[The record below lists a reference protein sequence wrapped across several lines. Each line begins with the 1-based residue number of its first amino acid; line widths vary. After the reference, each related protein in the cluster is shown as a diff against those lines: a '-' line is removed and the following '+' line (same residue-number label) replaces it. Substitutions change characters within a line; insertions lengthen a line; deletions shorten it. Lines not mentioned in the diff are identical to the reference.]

1 MRRPGLLGLLAA
13 GCVGCA
19 LGGAPAVRPD
29 PSAGVEV
36 ASAEAVV
43 DFYERANAFY
53 DRMARRR
60 FNSLATYEDEVLR
73 RYFRNEAAF
82 SDYYA
87 DLADTLDEHHFEK
100 NRPLSLEV
108 QEFLVE
114 GPGRARV
121 RVRLEGRNALP
132 LRIRNVVIQR
142 EDRWERIDGRWWV
155 VPGKL

>member
-1 MRRPGLLGLLAA
+1 VRGCTLWLLAA
-13 GCVGCA
+13 GWVGCA
-19 LGGAPAVRPD
+19 FGGTPAVRPD
-29 PSAGVEV
+29 TSAGVEV

-60 FNSLATYEDEVLR
+60 FNSLATYQDEILR
-73 RYFRNEAAF
+73 QYFRNEASF

-87 DLADTLDEHHFEK
+87 DLADSLDEHHFEK
-100 NRPLSLEV
+100 NRPVSLEV
-108 QEFLVE
+108 QEFLVD

-121 RVRLEGRNALP
+121 RVRLVGRNALP
-132 LRIRNVVIQR
+132 LRIRNVVIDR
-142 EDRWERIDGRWWV
+142 EDRWERVDGHWWV